1 MRMRRSLRLLGVGAL
16 AAAAYAAW
24 RAWTKRTSA
33 VTGPVE
39 WESAPFPFPP
49 VPRPVAA
56 ASSASSAPSPPSP
69 AAAEGTEAWV
79 APVDDTCP
87 ASHPVKAKLS
97 SGIYHVPGGM
107 NYERTKPDRCYR
119 DTEAVDLD
127 GLRASKM

>member
-1 MRMRRSLRLLGVGAL
+1 MRMRRSLRLLGVGVL

-24 RAWTKRTSA
+24 RAWNKRTSA

-49 VPRPVAA
+49 VPRPVA
-56 ASSASSAPSPPSP
+56 SPTSSP
-69 AAAEGTEAWV
+69 APEETAAWV
-79 APVDDTCP
+79 APVDDACP

-119 DTEAVDLD
+119 DTDAADLD